1 MTHNQIK
8 FKPGIIL
15 KIKIGKYVNY
25 TNILRYIGKICM
37 YLKHHTYILQTD

>member
-1 MTHNQIK
+1 MK
-8 FKPGIIL
+8 FKPGINL

-37 YLKHHTYILQTD
+37 YLKHYIYILQTD